1 MKKFY
6 FNTFDHLKSFDTLKG
21 EEVIELYLKNHKL
34 LGEVGYEK
42 RGGTTEA
49 PLFDDKDNIKQD
61 EFWSGHPPAYFSVS
75 DISNYEVGGKKANYF
90 SKEAFAKADVI
101 SMDMS
106 GLNKTWTHFIYLELP
121 KELLIKYQNKVHSN
135 PNIDIFKKFA
145 EEALT
150 DNLSVKEVIE
160 LAHSYDIRYPEAHQ
174 IKDFFEAREEIAW
187 RADLDLT
194 QLISIKENGL
204 IYPILYNQSHGI
216 FGRGTHRAIIQAL
229 VGFDIPIFLRIPNIG
244 TEQDRWNVTMADMFN
259 LPNVNFDIDLTN
271 RNLTF
276 YSDKKAI
283 NLND

>member
-6 FNTFDHLKSFDTLKG
+6 FDTFDHLTNFDTVKG

-42 RGGTTEA
+42 RGGTQA
-49 PLFDDKDNIKQD
+49 GPLFNDKHDIKQD

-75 DISNYEVGGKKANYF
+75 DISSYEVGGKKANYY

-106 GLNKTWTHFIYLELP
+106 GLNKTWTHFVYLELP
-121 KELLIKYQNKVHSN
+121 KKLLIEYQNKVHSN
-135 PNIDIFKKFA
+135 PNIDIFKQFGK
-145 EEALT
+145 EALSK
-150 DNLSVKEVIE
+150 DMNVKDIIE
-160 LAHSYDIRYPEAHQ
+160 LAHSYDIRYPEAHKIQ
-174 IKDFFEAREEIAW
+174 DFFEAREEIAW

-194 QLISIKENGL
+194 QLISIKDNGL

-229 VGFDIPIFLRIPNIG
+229 VGFDVPIFLRIPNIG
-244 TEQDRWNVTMADMFN
+244 TEQNIWNVTMADMFSI
-259 LPNVNFDIDLTN
+259 PDVNFNINLDN
-271 RNLTF
+271 NSLTF
-276 YSDKKAI
+276 YSGEEKIILD
-283 NLND
+283 D